1 MVETLR
7 EWVTAVVAA
16 AVLVA
21 AAERLTPKG
30 TIRKIASFIGGL
42 VLLLVLL
49 RPVTELR
56 PGRVEL
62 ERRSYET
69 AIARKTEELRRENSE
84 ALAQGIAREAE
95 AYISDKAEA
104 LGCSGEIRVSTRDTA
119 EDLPLPWSVELTGRY
134 SAELSEW
141 MERELDIPAERQVWY
156 EQEG

>member
-16 AVLVA
+16 AVLVS

-30 TIRKIASFIGGL
+30 TIRRITAFIGGL

-84 ALAQGIAREAE
+84 TLTQGIAREAE
-95 AYISDKAEA
+95 AYISDKAAA
-104 LGCSGEIRVSTRDTA
+104 LGQEVHPSVTTA
-119 EDLPLPWSVELTGRY
+119 AGIDGLPVPWR
-134 SAELSEW
+134 AELDCAPSP
-141 MERELDIPAERQVWY
+141 ELAVMLEQDLGIPKERQVFH
-156 EQEG
+156 GTG